1 VQVFFQDGTSTE
13 EVSMEYPIGHRRR
26 REEGIPLLVEKFRN
40 AVSNHFSEAQA
51 ERIHEL
57 FNDPH
62 RLEQMPANELVD
74 LLIPAQQ

>member
-1 VQVFFQDGTSTE
+1 
-13 EVSMEYPIGHRRR
+13 
-26 REEGIPLLVEKFRN
+26 VEKFRN

-62 RLEQMPANELVD
+62 RLEQMPVNEFVD